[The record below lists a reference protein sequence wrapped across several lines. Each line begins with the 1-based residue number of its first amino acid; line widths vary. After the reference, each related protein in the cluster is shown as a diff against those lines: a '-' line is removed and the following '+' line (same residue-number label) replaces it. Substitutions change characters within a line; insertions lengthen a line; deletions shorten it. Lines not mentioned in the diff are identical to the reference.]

1 MSMLTRYLLI
11 AGSITAAFANFI
23 ACGAQFYKVSLK
35 DDHSQKDGV
44 QLANSFDPESPEFGL
59 HAPKG
64 WRNLPIRYK
73 TDPTMP
79 ILQFEAL
86 SAAITTWEV
95 ATGKKLFHYDGKH
108 AGRTGDSFPDLYSS
122 LRDGL
127 NGQYNDANWGKTG
140 KSRMVLATTIW
151 NNPGNAYQTIDAA
164 DIRYNSEVYFITDAL
179 TQKTIDD
186 REVVDMQSLATHEL
200 GHLLGLA
207 HVDEKY
213 DGSSIMNPS
222 IFIGE
227 GMAMR
232 SLSIGDI
239 RRIQKIY
246 GCSGRSCDVEATA
259 RSIMQSRSGYGMT
272 GSTTDENDSE
282 SSEAGH

>member
-35 DDHSQKDGV
+35 EDHEQKQGT
-44 QLANSFDPESPEFGL
+44 QLANSFDPDSPEFGL

-73 TDPTMP
+73 TDTNMP
-79 ILQFEAL
+79 ALQFSAL
-86 SAAITTWEV
+86 KSAIQTWELAV
-95 ATGKKLFHYDGKH
+95 GRTLFSFDGKH
-108 AGRTGDSFPDLYSS
+108 TGKTGDSFPDLYSS

-127 NGQYNDANWGKTG
+127 NGQYNDGIWSKTG

-151 NNPGNAYQTIDAA
+151 NNPGNAYETIDAA
-164 DIRYNSEVYFITDAL
+164 DIRYNSEVYFISDAL
-179 TQKTIDD
+179 TEKPMDD
-186 REVVDMQSLATHEL
+186 RELVDMQSLATHEL

-213 DGSSIMNPS
+213 DSSSIMNPS

-232 SLSIGDI
+232 SLSVGDI
-239 RRIQKIY
+239 QRIQKIY
-246 GCSGRSCDVEATA
+246 GCQGSSCNAEATA
-259 RSIMQSRSGYGMT
+259 RSIMQSRSSYGLSGAT
-272 GSTTDENDSE
+272 PEKNEEE

>member
-35 DDHSQKDGV
+35 DDHSHKEGV

-86 SAAITTWEV
+86 SAAIKTWEV
-95 ATGKKLFHYDGKH
+95 AIGKKLFHYDGKH

-246 GCSGRSCDVEATA
+246 GCSGSSCDAEATA

-272 GSTTDENDSE
+272 GSTTEENDSE